1 MALIQT
7 IEEDY
12 KKAFRGG
19 EKIVIEVL
27 RGLKS
32 AMQNAEI
39 EKRAKTSD
47 REAQLTEEE
56 VLAIVKRQVK
66 QTEEA
71 GELFKQGGRQDL
83 VTQNAAEFAVLKNYM
98 PARMDETKV
107 REIAKGVI
115 AKMGTVAPSDFG
127 KVMGAVMKET
137 KGQADGN
144 VVSKIVKE
152 MLG

>member
-1 MALIQT
+1 MSLIQT

-12 KKAFRGG
+12 KQAFRGG
-19 EKIVIEVL
+19 EKVTVEVL
-27 RGLKS
+27 RGIKT
-32 AMQNAEI
+32 AFQNAEI

-47 REAQLTEEE
+47 REAKLTDEEA
-56 VLAIVKRQVK
+56 LAIVKRQVK

-83 VTQNAAEFAVLKNYM
+83 VAQNQAELTVLKKYL
-98 PARMDETKV
+98 PAQMDESKV

-115 AKMGTVAPSDFG
+115 AKMGKPTPSDFG

-152 MLG
+152 LLG